1 MKITSNSRWGALIH
15 NWMHESVSIRVVDF
29 LFPIVSH
36 TRWGKCE
43 ISSSLSVRAHP
54 HNTKAFLHS
63 TGVGVK
69 QCKVIFD
76 FFFSVLSDLLGFF
89 LCWRPLKASETAQ
102 IGGQPGYLVDFLIVP
117 WFKGFYK
124 PPMTSDWNI
133 FILFAVFSVLKD
145 TESRKKASYDCKSVI
160 KATERFLKPMK
171 SLKWT

>member
-1 MKITSNSRWGALIH
+1 MGSVDSQLDAWKCLHSCRRLSLSDYFAHTMGEMRNFFVFVGARPPTQ
-15 NWMHESVSIRVVDF
+15 HESVSPLHWGWCETIQSDF
-29 LFPIVSH
+29 WF
-36 TRWGKCE
+36 
-43 ISSSLSVRAHP
+43 
-54 HNTKAFLHS
+54 
-63 TGVGVK
+63 
-69 QCKVIFD
+69 